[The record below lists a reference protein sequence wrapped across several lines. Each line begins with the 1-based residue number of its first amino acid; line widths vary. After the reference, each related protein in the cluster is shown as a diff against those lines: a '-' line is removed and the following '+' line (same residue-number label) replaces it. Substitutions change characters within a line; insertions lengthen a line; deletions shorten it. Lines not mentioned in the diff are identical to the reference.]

1 MIRSV
6 LLPLAFAACTLAC
19 AQELRIHHFHCP
31 GVVLHEK
38 TLLGDLAGFS
48 EKAKLS
54 LDGDKVKLLFL
65 TEPDPSGYSLFLS
78 RNGLDACRSR
88 YEATMADPGA
98 VPITEGLIGG
108 GSGNEVRHTLII
120 ER

>member
-38 TLLGDLAGFS
+38 TLLGDLAGLT
-48 EKAKLS
+48 EKAKVS
-54 LDGDKVKLLFL
+54 MEGDFVKLLFQ
-65 TEPDPSGYSLFLS
+65 TEPDPSEYSHFLS
-78 RNGLDACRSR
+78 RSGLATCRSR
-88 YEATMADPGA
+88 QEVTTVDPGVA
-98 VPITEGLIGG
+98 PTTEGLIGS